1 MDSKPT
7 GAFSPDLPPNLCFSA
22 KVQLQLPTIP
32 IHQAHQS
39 QTTKK
44 QSCKSRIPGIL
55 LLHLLL
61 PPTNPFQ
68 PPLQPTHPT
77 HLNDLFVRPHPLRL
91 RASLLSDLYPA
102 RGTAAIQ
109 TTTVIMASMLPGTLW
124 YRRAWLGL

>member
-7 GAFSPDLPPNLCFSA
+7 GAFSRDLPPNPRFSA
-22 KVQLQLPTIP
+22 KVLPPLPTIP

-39 QTTKK
+39 QTMKK
-44 QSCKSRIPGIL
+44 QSYKYRIL
-55 LLHLLL
+55 LFHLLP

-91 RASLLSDLYPA
+91 PASLLSDLYPA